1 MTQIFKK
8 SILSAILLIQTGL
21 MMAQDVP
28 EKLLGVYKGKATTT
42 LIINEGETK
51 KQEAEKVFDVEI
63 IKTGNDTKLVLKDF
77 KLGDD
82 EFKEIPFHGLGAN
95 YEAGKKRW
103 NIFPGSLLSGEKY
116 ETKDNKQIMLW
127 GAIDDNYSFVYEDG
141 RIELTFEIFSDKAK
155 KYKQEFKGKNTTTNI
170 KSLRAKK
177 LTNSIVYDLSG
188 RRVHQPKKGL
198 YIINGKK
205 IVK

>member
-82 EFKEIPFHGLGAN
+82 EFKEIPFRDLCKTLPHPLSFLFLSTIGSPAV
-95 YEAGKKRW
+95 
-103 NIFPGSLLSGEKY
+103 NIF
-116 ETKDNKQIMLW
+116 D
-127 GAIDDNYSFVYEDG
+127 F
-141 RIELTFEIFSDKAK
+141 
-155 KYKQEFKGKNTTTNI
+155 
-170 KSLRAKK
+170 
-177 LTNSIVYDLSG
+177 
-188 RRVHQPKKGL
+188 
-198 YIINGKK
+198 
-205 IVK
+205 

>member
-21 MMAQDVP
+21 IMAQDLP

-42 LIINEGETK
+42 LIINEGKTK

-82 EFKEIPFHGLGAN
+82 EFKEIPFHGLGCY
-95 YEAGKKRW
+95 YEEGKKRW
-103 NIFPGSLLSGEKY
+103 NIFTESPLSGEKL
-116 ETKDNKQIMLW
+116 ETKAKKQVTLW
-127 GAIDDNYSFVYEDG
+127 GSIDDNYSFVYEDG

-155 KYKQEFKGKNTTTNI
+155 IYKQEFKGKNTTTNI

>member
-28 EKLLGVYKGKATTT
+28 EKLFGIYKGKATTT

-63 IKTGNDTKLVLKDF
+63 IKKGNDTKLVLKDL

-82 EFKEIPFHGLGAN
+82 EFKEIPFHGLGCY
-95 YEAGKKRW
+95 YEDGKKRW
-103 NIFPGSLLSGEKY
+103 NIFTESPLSGEKL
-116 ETKDNKQIMLW
+116 ETKAKKQVTLW

-155 KYKQEFKGKNTTTNI
+155 IYKQEFKGKNTTTSI

-188 RRVHQPKKGL
+188 QRVHQPKKGL
-198 YIINGKK
+198 YIVNGKK
-205 IVK
+205 IIK

>member
-1 MTQIFKK
+1 
-8 SILSAILLIQTGL
+8 
-21 MMAQDVP
+21 MAQDVP
-28 EKLLGVYKGKATTT
+28 GKLLGVYKGKATTT
-42 LIINEGETK
+42 LIINEGKTK

-63 IKTGNDTKLVLKDF
+63 IKQGNDTKLVLKDL

-82 EFKEIPFHGLGAN
+82 EFKEIPFHGLGCY
-95 YEAGKKRW
+95 YEDGKKRW
-103 NIFPGSLLSGEKY
+103 NIFTESPLSGEKL
-116 ETKDNKQIMLW
+116 ETKAKKQVTLW
-127 GAIDDNYSFVYEDG
+127 GS
-141 RIELTFEIFSDKAK
+141 IELTFEIFSDKAK

-198 YIINGKK
+198 YIVNGKK